1 MPPMTAWGI
10 RGENVAMLN
19 IITHLLKKSIFLAL
33 IVAMMVPVNVQAQY
47 TSKTVEEPRAERS
60 FMSVAYG
67 IDDIIE
73 AMMMFADQMSAVA
86 MQQAFIFGTF
96 LDAKHQLET
105 QRVLQNI
112 RARTHKDYHPSMGV
126 CEFGST
132 MKSLAASERKS
143 ELVAHVLSQRSQDRN
158 LANTNTTADQGPSSD
173 KNNRLEQYKTKFC
186 DPSDSNNTLSLL
198 CPGGGATKKERV
210 NKDIDF
216 VRTVEY
222 PWTLDIDL
230 SDTSL
235 TENEEEIFALASNL
249 YGFDVFK
256 NISTTDFMSDAEAQK
271 LRDNPNDR
279 DANIKA
285 QALNSAKKSY
295 MDARAVLAKRSVA
308 ENSFNAITSM
318 KASGTDASR
327 EFLEIVLEELGAS
340 TEPKTTGNVSE
351 INRMLGINAAGRKIA
366 PSYYAQMEILTKK
379 IYQNPD
385 FYTNLYDKPANV
397 DRKHVAMQAI
407 GLMQKFDLYKSYLRT
422 EANISVL
429 LELAVE
435 DLQNKAADDFA
446 SRK

>member
-1 MPPMTAWGI
+1 VFVSCFLPA
-10 RGENVAMLN
+10 RAQASCVAIVTLEIGLTREWMVEDVWKNN
-19 IITHLLKKSIFLAL
+19 ILPAL
-33 IVAMMVPVNVQAQY
+33 Q
-47 TSKTVEEPRAERS
+47 
-60 FMSVAYG
+60 
-67 IDDIIE
+67 
-73 AMMMFADQMSAVA
+73 MFADQMSAVA

-112 RARTHKDYHPSMGV
+112 RARTHKDYHPSVGV
-126 CEFGST
+126 CEFGTT
-132 MKSLAASERKS
+132 MRSLAASERKS
-143 ELVAHVLSQRSQDRN
+143 ELVAHVMSQRSQDRN
-158 LANTNTTADQGPSSD
+158 LGNINTAADQGPDSD
-173 KNNRLEQYKTKFC
+173 KKNRLDQYTKKFC
-186 DPSDSNNTLSLL
+186 DPSDAGNTLDLL
-198 CPGGGATKKERV
+198 CPNGGATKKERV

-216 VRTVEY
+216 VRTVDY
-222 PWTLDIDL
+222 PWTLDVDF
-230 SDTSL
+230 SDTRL

-256 NISTTDFMSDAEAQK
+256 NIPSTDFLSDKEEQT
-271 LRDNPNDR
+271 PNIDT
-279 DANIKA
+279 
-285 QALNSAKKSY
+285 QEFNSTKESY

-318 KASGTDASR
+318 KATGTAASR

-340 TEPKTTGNVSE
+340 TEGKTTYNASE
-351 INRMLGINAAGRKIA
+351 INRLLGINQDGQKIA

-397 DRKHVAMQAI
+397 DRKQVAMQAI

-435 DLQNKAADDFA
+435 DLQNEASNKFA
-446 SRK
+446 SQGKQ

>member
-1 MPPMTAWGI
+1 MTFKK
-10 RGENVAMLN
+10 
-19 IITHLLKKSIFLAL
+19 THCSIKKSILIFLVFFSCF
-33 IVAMMVPVNVQAQY
+33 I
-47 TSKTVEEPRAERS
+47 PRAQATC
-60 FMSVAYG
+60 VATVTT
-67 IDDIIE
+67 DITLTTQWMVTDVWGLNILP
-73 AMMMFADQMSAVA
+73 ALKMFADQVSAVA
-86 MQQAFIFGTF
+86 MQQAFLFGTF

-105 QRVLQNI
+105 QRVLQKI
-112 RARTHKDYHPSMGV
+112 RARTHKDYHPSLGV

-132 MKSLAASERKS
+132 IKSLAASERKS
-143 ELVAHVLSQRSQDRN
+143 ELVAHVLSQRSQDRS
-158 LANTNTTADQGPSSD
+158 LANANTSADQGADSD
-173 KNNRLEQYKTKFC
+173 KKNRLEQYTKKFC
-186 DPSDSNNTLSLL
+186 DPSDANNTLGLL
-198 CPGGGATKKERV
+198 CPDGGAKKKERV

-230 SDTSL
+230 SDTRL

-256 NISTTDFMSDAEAQK
+256 NISFSDFLSAAEAKK
-271 LRDNPNDR
+271 LTDSPGNPDH
-279 DANIKA
+279 IKE
-285 QALNSAKKSY
+285 QQVNSTKKAY

-327 EFLEIVLEELGAS
+327 EYLEVVLEELGAS
-340 TEPKTTGNVSE
+340 PDGKTTYNVSE
-351 INRMLGINAAGRKIA
+351 INRLLGIDKDGKKIA

-397 DRKHVAMQAI
+397 DRKQVAMQAI

-429 LELAVE
+429 LELAVQ
-435 DLQNKAADDFA
+435 DLQNKVGNKFA
-446 SRK
+446 SQGK